1 MGTESAAVAAGKRR
15 MVEGPRDLPRGAKG
29 SQPVRRHA
37 TWRQG
42 EPTGEE
48 ACHVAPREVVEG
60 GRDLLRGVHRAI
72 LVDGEDAALA
82 WLVWAQ
88 PLVGRVH
95 APARHAP
102 YQRRIM

>member
-29 SQPVRRHA
+29 GQPVRR
-37 TWRQG
+37 T
-42 EPTGEE
+42 
-48 ACHVAPREVVEG
+48 CHVAPREVVEG